1 MVLFVLPSVISREDE
16 RAEAV
21 MVRAAFEGFRVAKVP
36 PCFGDLKLGASTWFI
51 CGAALGDV
59 WCGVLG

>member
-21 MVRAAFEGFRVAKVP
+21 IVRAALEGFWVARVP
-36 PCFGDLKLGASTWFI
+36 PCLGDLNSGASTWFI